1 MYRLYISKKEDFQI
15 WSTSEKQNQKIIFGN
30 QMIKAINDLKDSLNV
45 KVYPADISRATSDFI
60 TFDIRTNEYGVSKEY
75 VLQ

>member
-1 MYRLYISKKEDFQI
+1 
-15 WSTSEKQNQKIIFGN
+15 
-30 QMIKAINDLKDSLNV
+30 MIKAINDLKDSLNV
-45 KVYPADISRATSDFI
+45 KVYPADISRATSGFI